1 MIKRAAVF
9 NKEKTKRFLL
19 SRSWNKTSSSKKC
32 VFFMLNPS
40 KANEIIDDRTI
51 KKCMFYSA
59 KFGFKKMDVINLF
72 PNILTKPNF
81 KKLSFCNQNFLF
93 IKKILKQ
100 ADTVYLAWGYN
111 IKIAS
116 WLYPLLEKKNVFALE
131 LSKNNTPKHPLYLKR
146 QLKPLRMTIT

>member
-19 SRSWNKTSSSKKC
+19 SRSWKNNRYSKSC
-32 VFFMLNPS
+32 VFIMLNPS
-40 KANEIIDDRTI
+40 KADDVIDDRTI

-59 KFGFKKMDVINLF
+59 KFGFQKMDVINLF
-72 PNILTKPNF
+72 PNILTKPDF
-81 KKLSFCNQNFLF
+81 KKLSFCNQNFLI
-93 IKKILKQ
+93 IKKTLKKV
-100 ADTVYLAWGYN
+100 DTVYLAWGYN